1 MADNPGYV
9 EITKSVVTTYP
20 QLIVAEAFKRNGK
33 VTGDP
38 KFSINFEFEADHPSL
53 SILKE
58 TAAKIAAARWPG
70 RDFATLAF
78 PFSSGDKLA
87 EAAKGRGKNRE
98 QSRGK
103 VVLVARSGEEYPP
116 QLSAIVNGQ
125 WEDFEGDYRA
135 KAKPYFYSGVR
146 CIGRVVFKAYDG
158 VGANP
163 DGVACYLSGVGSLN
177 KGERIGGAG
186 SQADRF
192 KGYVGVESDEDPL
205 AERKPSQD
213 IPF

>member
-9 EITKSVVTTYP
+9 EITKSAVTTYP
-20 QLIVAEAFKRNGK
+20 QLITAQKFERNGK
-33 VTGDP
+33 ASGEP
-38 KFSINFEFEADHPSL
+38 KFSINWEFETDHPAL
-53 SILKE
+53 DILKS

-70 RDFATLAF
+70 RDFTTLAF
-78 PFSSGDKLA
+78 PFSDGTKLA
-87 EAAKGRGKNRE
+87 DAAKGRGKARE
-98 QSRGK
+98 FSRGK
-103 VVLVARSGEEYPP
+103 VVMISRSGEDYPP

-135 KAKPYFYSGVR
+135 KAKPYFYSGAR

-158 VGANP
+158 VGNNP
-163 DGVACYLSGVGSLN
+163 DGVACYLAGIGSLN
-177 KGERIGGAG
+177 KGDKVGGGG

-205 AERKPSQD
+205 AERQPSQG
-213 IPF
+213 IPL